1 MLQEERTELLL
12 NALYK
17 KGCLNSYDF
26 CIEEWGQD
34 EIALLS
40 SKAIADELVDSK
52 LAKYNDVQKTELV
65 ITNFGKYW
73 VIKGGYLIY
82 LKEGEKKI
90 KQKDKCQ
97 DEDDEKD
104 RHLYALNEELK
115 EARLKFT
122 NYRIVTFW
130 WSFGLTL
137 ISFLLSLFNLYMI
150 LGKK

>member
-1 MLQEERTELLL
+1 MYDFFVEER
-12 NALYK
+12 
-17 KGCLNSYDF
+17 GP
-26 CIEEWGQD
+26 D
-34 EIALLS
+34 EITLLS

-52 LAKYNDVQKTELV
+52 LAKYNDAQKTELV

-82 LKEGEKKI
+82 LKEGERKI
-90 KQKDKCQ
+90 KHKERSQ
-97 DEDDEKD
+97 EEEDEKD
-104 RHLYALNEELK
+104 RHLDALNEELK

-130 WSFGLTL
+130 WNFGLTL
-137 ISFLLSLFNLYMI
+137 ISFLLSLFNLYML